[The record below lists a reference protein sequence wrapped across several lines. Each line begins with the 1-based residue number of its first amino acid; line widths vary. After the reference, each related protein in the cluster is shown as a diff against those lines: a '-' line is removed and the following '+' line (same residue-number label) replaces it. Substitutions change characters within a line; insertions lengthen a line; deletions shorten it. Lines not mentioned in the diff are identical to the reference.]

1 MSADA
6 LRLDGK
12 TALVTGASRGIGAA
26 IALALAERG
35 ARLLLVARGEEGLAR
50 TAAQVDALGVEC
62 STMPLDVTDREG
74 SARAVGEWVE
84 AAGPVDVLVS
94 CAGGNVRK
102 AAEAYGLEEWDA
114 LLALN
119 LTASFH
125 WARLVRPGMAER
137 GWGRIVHV
145 SSVAGLAALPTGTP
159 YAVAKAGLLALTR
172 NLARE
177 WGPAGITVNAVAP
190 WYVRTELTEGV
201 LSDPAFLERVLAAT
215 PTRRLGTPEDV
226 AAAVAFLAS
235 PAAGW
240 ISGVTLPLDGGFSA
254 ARL

>member
-1 MSADA
+1 MSAD

-26 IALALAERG
+26 IAYALAEQG
-35 ARLLLVARGEEGLAR
+35 ARLVLVARGEEALAR
-50 TAAQVDALGVEC
+50 TAARIDALGVEC
-62 STMPLDVTDREG
+62 SILPLDVTDREG

-84 AAGPVDVLVS
+84 TAGPVDVLVS

-102 AAEAYGLEEWDA
+102 AAEAYRMEEWDA

-119 LTASFH
+119 LTASFQ
-125 WARLVRPGMAER
+125 WARLVMPGMAAR

-172 NLARE
+172 GLARE

-190 WYVRTELTEGV
+190 WYVRTELTDGV
-201 LSDPAFLERVLAAT
+201 LSDPVFLDRVLAAT
-215 PTRRLGTPEDV
+215 PVRRLGTPEDV

-254 ARL
+254 SRL